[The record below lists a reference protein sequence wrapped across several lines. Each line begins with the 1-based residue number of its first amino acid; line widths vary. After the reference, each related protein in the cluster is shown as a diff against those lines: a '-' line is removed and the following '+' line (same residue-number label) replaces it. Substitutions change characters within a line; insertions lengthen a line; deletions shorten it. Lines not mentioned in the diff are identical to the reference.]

1 MYVKKVVGLLLT
13 LILIL
18 PLNVLAEKPENP
30 GKSNEAKERVEVQK
44 EEKVSQTEVECEL
57 SVIDEAAWVTFMEG
71 LDSFKC
77 MPKQDEKVFEMYKW
91 KTNVNYLDVTTDEFL
106 TDSWKVFFNFT
117 PDPEG
122 LYEITF
128 MRRVLWTEGVPMVF
142 NKTLSFKDDEE
153 SFDLFKPN
161 WVDEDPERTDGKNVN
176 VLYSPGL
183 GKNSIMK
190 KTEEDVIE

>member
-44 EEKVSQTEVECEL
+44 EEKVSQTEVVCEL

-71 LDSFKC
+71 LDSYKC
-77 MPKQDEKVFEMYKW
+77 MPKQDGKVFEMYKW
-91 KTNVNYLDVTTDEFL
+91 KTNVNYLDVTIDEFL
-106 TDSWKVFFNFT
+106 TSTWEEFFDFE

-122 LYEITF
+122 IYEITYIQ
-128 MRRVLWTEGVPMVF
+128 RVQWTDGESLVF
-142 NKTLSFKDDEE
+142 NKALNFTFEE
-153 SFDLFKPN
+153 DSIDLFDSN
-161 WVDEDPERTDGKNVN
+161 WVDEDPERTDGENIN